1 MAPKFLTQKYSHLS
15 HLVYR
20 NTFNGKICI
29 ATLILNSLYD
39 NTYIFL
45 NLGNQRTRLS
55 NCLISSSY
63 RCDSFD
69 NTCCVSPGDLVRTKQ
84 GTCENTTHLVKS
96 SNDQLNICVAL
107 SRYNVLLVLEIIQ
120 CANS

>member
-1 MAPKFLTQKYSHLS
+1 M
-15 HLVYR
+15 
-20 NTFNGKICI
+20 
-29 ATLILNSLYD
+29 
-39 NTYIFL
+39 
-45 NLGNQRTRLS
+45 
-55 NCLISSSY
+55 
-63 RCDSFD
+63 
-69 NTCCVSPGDLVRTKQ
+69 RTKQ

>member
-1 MAPKFLTQKYSHLS
+1 M
-15 HLVYR
+15 VYR
-20 NTFNGKICI
+20 NAFNDKICI
-29 ATLILNSLYD
+29 ATSILNSLHD
-39 NTYIFL
+39 NNYIFV
-45 NLGNQRTRLS
+45 NLGNQRTRFN
-55 NCLISSSY
+55 NCLIISSY
-63 RCDSFD
+63 CCNSFD
-69 NTCCVSPGDLVRTKQ
+69 NTCYVAPGDLVRTKQ